1 MKKWGENRHCLARFL
16 VARLPPLSN
25 ATKLTIPTLMST
37 CDIGLIGLAVM
48 GENLVLNMESRGFHV
63 AVFNRTTSVVDAFE
77 AARGKG
83 KNFVFAKTLP
93 DFVKALKRPRR
104 AQIMVKAGAP
114 VDAVIEQ
121 LIPLLEPGD
130 VIIDGGN
137 SLWTDTQR
145 REKYLK
151 EKGLHFFGVGVS
163 GGEEGALKG
172 PSIMPGG
179 SKEGWEA
186 LAPIYTAIA
195 AVVDGEPCCRHMGP
209 DGAGHYVKMAH
220 NGIEYGD
227 MQLICE
233 AYAILKAALN
243 PTAEE
248 FHQIFGDWNKGEL
261 DSFLIEITTN
271 IFTKK
276 DPETGQPIVD
286 LILDKAG
293 QKGTG
298 KWTVGHAVEMGVPL
312 SVIGSAVEARI
323 LSSLKDERVAAS
335 AVLQGPE
342 QKPFTGDRAQLIAAV
357 RDALYASKIMSYAQG
372 MVQLGKASELYNW
385 NLNFEDIATIWRGG
399 CIIRARFLNRITEA
413 YQKNPELKNLML
425 DPFFSEVLARTQP
438 NWRKAVQT
446 AIEYG
451 IAVPAFSSALSYFD
465 SYRSANLPANLLQAQ
480 RDYFGAHTY
489 ERIDKPRG
497 EFFHTEWFA

>member
-1 MKKWGENRHCLARFL
+1 
-16 VARLPPLSN
+16 
-25 ATKLTIPTLMST
+25 MST

-48 GENLVLNMESRGFHV
+48 GENLVLNMESRGFRV

-77 AARGKG
+77 GGRGRG
-83 KNFVFAKTLP
+83 KNFVFAKTLA
-93 DFVKALKRPRR
+93 DFVAALKRPRR

-121 LIPLLEPGD
+121 LVPLLEPGD

-145 REKYLK
+145 REKVLK
-151 EKGLHFFGVGVS
+151 EKGIHFFGVGVS

-179 SKEGWEA
+179 SAEGWKS
-186 LAPIYTAIA
+186 LAPIYTKIA
-195 AVVDGEPCCRHMGP
+195 AVAEGEPCCRYMGP

-243 PTAEE
+243 PSAEE
-248 FHQIFGDWNKGEL
+248 FHRIFADWNKGEL

-271 IFTKK
+271 IFARK
-276 DPETGQPIVD
+276 DPETGRPIVD

-298 KWTVGHAVEMGVPL
+298 KWTVGHASEMGVPL
-312 SVIGSAVEARI
+312 SVIASAVEARI
-323 LSSLKDERVAAS
+323 LSALKDERVAAS
-335 AVLQGPE
+335 AVLKGPS
-342 QKPFTGDRAQLIAAV
+342 PAPYSGDRAKLIEAV
-357 RDALYASKIMSYAQG
+357 RDALYASKIISYAQG
-372 MVQLGKASELYNW
+372 MVQLGKAGELYNW
-385 NLNFEDIATIWRGG
+385 SLNFEDIASIWRGG
-399 CIIRARFLNRITEA
+399 CIIRARFLNHITEA
-413 YQKNPELKNLML
+413 YKKNPALKNLVL
-425 DPFFSEVLARTQP
+425 DPFFAEILQRTQS
-438 NWRKAVQT
+438 NWRTAVQT

-451 IAVPAFSSALSYFD
+451 VAVPGFSAALSYFD
-465 SYRSANLPANLLQAQ
+465 SYRSARLPANLLQAQ

-489 ERIDKPRG
+489 ERTDKPAG
-497 EFFHTEWFA
+497 EFFHTEWFG

>member
-1 MKKWGENRHCLARFL
+1 
-16 VARLPPLSN
+16 
-25 ATKLTIPTLMST
+25 MST

-48 GENLVLNMESRGFHV
+48 GENLVLNMESKGFTV
-63 AVFNRTTSVVDAFE
+63 AVFNRTTSVVDAFA

-83 KNFVFAKTLP
+83 KNFVFAKSLP
-93 DFVKALKRPRR
+93 EFVAALKRPRK

-130 VIIDGGN
+130 IIIDGGN

-145 REKYLK
+145 REKSLK
-151 EKGLHFFGVGVS
+151 EKGIHFFGVGVS

-179 SKEGWEA
+179 SKEGWQA
-186 LAPIYTAIA
+186 LAPIYTKIA
-195 AVVDGEPCCRHMGP
+195 AVAEGEPCCRHMGP

-233 AYAILKAALN
+233 GYAILKAALN
-243 PTAEE
+243 PSADE
-248 FHQIFGDWNKGEL
+248 FAQIFSDWNKGEL
-261 DSFLIEITTN
+261 DSFLIDITAK

-276 DPETGQPIVD
+276 DAETGKPMVD
-286 LILDKAG
+286 LVLDKAG

-298 KWTVGHAVEMGVPL
+298 KWTVGHAIEMGVPL
-312 SVIGSAVEARI
+312 SVIGAAVEARI
-323 LSSLKDERVAAS
+323 LSSMKDERVAAS
-335 AVLQGPE
+335 KVLAGPVP
-342 QKPFTGDRAQLIAAV
+342 KPFSGDRTKLIEAV
-357 RDALYASKIMSYAQG
+357 RDALYASKIISYAQG
-372 MVQLGKASELYNW
+372 MVQLGKAGELYNW
-385 NLNFEDIATIWRGG
+385 GLNFGDIASIWRGG

-413 YQKNPELKNLML
+413 YRKNPALKNLVL
-425 DPFFSEVLARTQP
+425 DPFFAEVLQRTQA
-438 NWRKAVQT
+438 NWRIAVQT

-451 IAVPAFSSALSYFD
+451 VAVPAFSSALSYFD
-465 SYRSANLPANLLQAQ
+465 SYRSANLPANLLQSQ
-480 RDYFGAHTY
+480 RDYFGAHTF
-489 ERIDKPRG
+489 ERIDKPAG
-497 EFFHTEWFA
+497 EFFHYDWLS